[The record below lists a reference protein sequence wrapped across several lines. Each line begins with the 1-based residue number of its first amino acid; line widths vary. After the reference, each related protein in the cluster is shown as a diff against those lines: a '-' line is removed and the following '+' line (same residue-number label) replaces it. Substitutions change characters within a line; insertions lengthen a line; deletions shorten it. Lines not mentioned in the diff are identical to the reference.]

1 MLVYIIDGFNL
12 VHRVKSLKNSTTPH
26 RDLIRYIR
34 TNKLTGSKNNK
45 VIVVFD
51 GRVNDDALREK
62 GDFEVVFSGQI
73 SADEVIKKRL
83 EKIKNKSETVV
94 VSDDRQI
101 REATKRQGA
110 RSYRIADFTK
120 TKKKSERSEK
130 EISYGLQ
137 YEITEELRR
146 IWLKEE
152 DEPDKS

>member
-1 MLVYIIDGFNL
+1 MLRYIIDAFNL
-12 VHRVKSLKNSTTPH
+12 VHRVKSLKSSDTPH

-51 GRVNDDALREK
+51 GRINDDALREK

-73 SADEVIKKRL
+73 SADEIIKKRVD
-83 EKIKNKSETVV
+83 KIKNKSETVV

-101 REATKRQGA
+101 RDITKRQGA
-110 RSYRIADFTK
+110 RSCRIADFLK
-120 TKKKSERSEK
+120 TKSKTQESEK

-137 YEITEELRR
+137 HEITEELRR

-152 DEPDKS
+152 E